1 MNRHLGNKV
10 AVSWSGGK
18 DCGLAL
24 YRVLKEKKNVVCLIS
39 MVSEKDQRNHAHG
52 IRLEILKA
60 QAKAIGL
67 PLILVD
73 SAGEY
78 ENSMIN
84 ALTSIK
90 EQQGIEE
97 IVFGSLYSKEDRKW
111 NEEVAGKAGLKAVFP
126 VWISQ
131 KDSLQLLEEFISLG
145 FSATICRASD
155 KHLDQTWTGRMLNWS
170 FFKDIQERNACVMGE
185 NGEYHTFLL
194 DGPVFKRRV
203 EVVQSGV
210 VMNAGLWSLDVKD
223 CRLVEKEANT

>member
-1 MNRHLGNKV
+1 MNKHLDKKV

-24 YRVLKEKKNVVCLIS
+24 YRVLEEKKNVVCLIS
-39 MVSEKDQRNHAHG
+39 MVSGKDQRNHAHG

-67 PLILVD
+67 PLVLVD

-78 ENSMIN
+78 ENSLIN
-84 ALTSIK
+84 ALTRLK
-90 EQQGIEE
+90 EHQGIEE

-111 NEEVAGKAGLKAVFP
+111 NEEVAQRAGLEPVFP
-126 VWISQ
+126 VWIPQ
-131 KDSLQLLEEFISLG
+131 NDSLKLLEVFISLG
-145 FSATICRASD
+145 FAATICRASE
-155 KHLDQTWTGRMLNWS
+155 KQLDQTWTGRMLDWS
-170 FFKDIQERNACVMGE
+170 FFKDIQQKDVCVMGE

-223 CRLVEKEANT
+223 CRLVEKSKRY